1 MAITKLQAEALN
13 LADTYAFTGTVT
25 GAGDTTKP
33 SFSATFSG
41 DQTISDATWTKLAFD
56 TEIFDSDSAY
66 DASTNYRFTPQT
78 SGNYLVMVKMKI
90 YGGATNALSEGQI
103 RIYKNGSSEIP
114 FEFGTYPDAILHNIS
129 IVNYGV
135 INMNGSSDYIEAYGY
150 GDNTGQSNTV
160 WSGKDQFFTA
170 FKLT

>member
-1 MAITKLQAEALN
+1 MAIDKIQSESIN
-13 LADTYAFTGTVT
+13 LADTFAFTGTVT
-25 GAGDTTKP
+25 GVNTTKP

-129 IVNYGV
+129 LVNYGV

-150 GDNTGQSNTV
+150 GENTGQSNTV